1 MFDGSSQS
9 LPSVAFWT
17 AWAHSGRSRKRP
29 GVPFYYVRRVLAVI
43 TVGGVLDRVG
53 AQREEQEAAR
63 RAVLLCSTGPRS
75 HYRRWRSGPRGRTAG
90 GAGSGQA
97 CRFIMFDGSSQSLPS
112 VAFWTAW
119 AHSGRSRKRRIVMR
133 RAAARRAFL
142 VDRSASSTAIDGGHR
157 SR

>member
-63 RAVLLCSTGPRS
+63 RGVLLCSMGPRS
-75 HYRRWRSGPRGRTAG
+75 HYRRWRSGPRRRTAG
-90 GAGSGQA
+90 GAGSGA
-97 CRFIMFDGSSQSLPS
+97 SSSTEC
-112 VAFWTAW
+112 VATP
-119 AHSGRSRKRRIVMR
+119 
-133 RAAARRAFL
+133 RARARL
-142 VDRSASSTAIDGGHR
+142 VDRFASSTPTNSGRRLRCALC
-157 SR
+157 